1 MNNSRIRQTILSLF
15 TLLIGIAMVHTL
27 FEHLR
32 FPRPVEAVPG
42 TLNINAGTSTNNN
55 YFPGGVWTPSGNVG
69 IGTTAPNGKLDVRI
83 THADDAII
91 AGFGSGSTTPYQRFQ
106 FFDEN
111 DTTFLGPQL
120 YFNSGY
126 VGRIGGAGNLALL
139 PTGNVGIGTTAP
151 GNLLD
156 VAGTMDSSKYADRA
170 NSNYFLSPAAST
182 NSLLVAGNVGIGTTA
197 PGQLLEVNGG
207 SVFAHGASQ
216 GMGRIVMLLDSSDQ
230 FEWYPQSTGLFLY
243 NRGINGGGGGDAGY
257 KMSILNNGNVG
268 IGTAGPGALLHLNS
282 TGTTREIIDGAV
294 AGQSG
299 LAFNQ
304 AGTEKSVLYRPA
316 NSVDLRVYGDTLGAD
331 IMTWNTTSGNVG
343 IGTTGPLG
351 RLDVTT
357 SAAGTT
363 AINIAHTGATGTNY
377 GVDLNITGA
386 ATKNVAYY
394 AQATNAS
401 SNYSFWGNSGIMYN
415 AGSVGIGTAG
425 PGNTL
430 EVVTS
435 GSNAGITVN
444 SNNASLNQAG
454 LKLIAGNGATSRASR
469 IDFLNAPASASTP
482 RWTLINDY
490 NQNGTN
496 DLSLVNAAGTY
507 SVLTVLQNGYV
518 GIGTAGPGYKLDV
531 AGNAS
536 VESGYV
542 KMGNGYAVGTRSGSN
557 YRIEAGSNS
566 GCIVSILSTAGN
578 NGWYC
583 TIGVISFAVA
593 FTATP
598 YMSATA
604 HETGTTGAAGSYV
617 GVYSSSNTGF
627 ILQVTSFWNN
637 RPTTP
642 VDWIAYGPTTATN
655 FDLAESY
662 KTKDQTISSGDVVCV
677 DPNNNSN
684 IIKCQNP
691 YDPTAIGI
699 VSTNPGLIV
708 GDDLQA
714 NSRLVGLQGRVPVK
728 VTLENGPIKRGDPLT
743 PSATKPG
750 YAMKATK
757 AGQIIGKALQPFDGN
772 STVLGENAFDGL
784 TKNQIQKIINSTK
797 ATGEGQT
804 MAFINI
810 SWYDPDVYLT
820 STGDLKIVGDNS
832 GNFTLQHQDGSTID
846 RVGAFAEAIIA
857 KLGVGLLDVQKLTI
871 KGTPLDAYLTNFFSP
886 QTQKINSFEQKV
898 KQQQSKM
905 DDLQKQIEQ
914 LKSIVCSDHPNATI
928 CVRANP

>member
-15 TLLIGIAMVHTL
+15 TLLIGIAMVYTL

-42 TLNINAGTSTNNN
+42 TLKINASIGSGL
-55 YFPGGVWTPSGNVG
+55 FPGGVWTSSGNVG
-69 IGTTAPNGKLDVRI
+69 IGTTAPLDKVDINGSLAV
-83 THADDAII
+83 
-91 AGFGSGSTTPYQRFQ
+91 GSLPA
-106 FFDEN
+106 N
-111 DTTFLGPQL
+111 ALPQSNSL
-120 YFNSGY
+120 YVS
-126 VGRIGGAGNLALL
+126 
-139 PTGNVGIGTTAP
+139 GNVGIGTTAP

-156 VAGTMDSSKYADRA
+156 VAGTIGSSKYADRA

-182 NSLLVAGNVGIGTTA
+182 NSLLVAGNVGIGTTGPGTLLDVAGGVVRTGNNTSTALRGFQAGTGLAGLTLQGYGDCQGQAGIFHNAYELGDPGCSGATTYKWMGTHASFGSRAITMGYGSGINFFADNVATTADTSFTPTQRMIITNTGSVGIGTTSPGYELDVEGSAHA
-197 PGQLLEVNGG
+197 PLVYAHNAQGWSQGNELDFQGPAYSMFGNLRLNGNDVSRSVYQNTLNATLGLGANGG
-207 SVFAHGASQ
+207 DILFMGGA
-216 GMGRIVMLLDSSDQ
+216 
-230 FEWYPQSTGLFLY
+230 
-243 NRGINGGGGGDAGY
+243 GGGTEIMRIKNG
-257 KMSILNNGNVG
+257 GNVG
-268 IGTAGPGALLHLNS
+268 IGTNNPISKLSIYQGSAMTN
-282 TGTTREIIDGAV
+282 
-294 AGQSG
+294 QSSSM
-299 LAFNQ
+299 
-304 AGTEKSVLYRPA
+304 T
-316 NSVDLRVYGDTLGAD
+316 VYGGS
-331 IMTWNTTSGNVG
+331 TTTTVG
-343 IGTTGPLG
+343 SYSYPAEIQTSNSNLG
-351 RLDVTT
+351 RLQF
-357 SAAGTT
+357 AGYRKYNPTNDWGGAGFRIQYAVDSSYT
-363 AINIAHTGATGTNY
+363 GGDLANIYLG
-377 GVDLNITGA
+377 
-386 ATKNVAYY
+386 
-394 AQATNAS
+394 
-401 SNYSFWGNSGIMYN
+401 
-415 AGSVGIGTAG
+415 
-425 PGNTL
+425 
-430 EVVTS
+430 
-435 GSNAGITVN
+435 
-444 SNNASLNQAG
+444 
-454 LKLIAGNGATSRASR
+454 AGNGYGGQIA
-469 IDFLNAPASASTP
+469 LSTG
-482 RWTLINDY
+482 
-490 NQNGTN
+490 GTE
-496 DLSLVNAAGTY
+496 TM
-507 SVLTVLQNGYV
+507 TLQNGYV

-810 SWYDPDVYLT
+810 SWYDPDAYLT

-898 KQQQSKM
+898 KQQQSKI
-905 DDLQKQIEQ
+905 DDSQKQIEQ

-928 CVRANP
+928 CVQANP